1 MVDIFEEVEEELR
14 SDRWKRL
21 ARTWLPWVGG
31 ALALALAI
39 ALAVW
44 GWDARKTHTAGEAS
58 VAYERA
64 MQAMGEGD
72 TAAAAT
78 AFTEAAE
85 AGSPA
90 YRSLALMQQAG
101 LAVTDNR
108 IEEAVTLFDEAAD
121 ASRDPLIAD
130 AAALKAA
137 FLVMDTAP
145 LADVEARLEPL
156 TRDDRPFQ
164 AFAREA
170 LGLARL
176 QHGQKAEA
184 RELFAL
190 LTFGQNVPDGVR
202 QRAQA
207 AIDMIDSGTA
217 DALPAI
223 VAAQAAQPSPQQPS
237 GPQSGAGGAPAQPP
251 QPAQ

>member
-31 ALALALAI
+31 ALLLALI
-39 ALAVW
+39 VALVVW
-44 GWDARKTHTAGEAS
+44 GLDARKTHTAGEAS
-58 VAYERA
+58 VAYERGMTA
-64 MQAMGEGD
+64 LSEGD
-72 TAAAAT
+72 TAAAAA
-78 AFTEAAE
+78 AFTEAAD

-90 YRSLALMQQAG
+90 YRALALMQQAG
-101 LAVTDNR
+101 LAVSDNR
-108 IEEAVTLFDEAAD
+108 LDEALALFDEAAD
-121 ASRDPLIAD
+121 AAPDPLIAD

-137 FLVMDTAP
+137 FIAMDSAE
-145 LADVEARLEPL
+145 LADIEARLTPL
-156 TRDDRPFQ
+156 VRDGRPFQ
-164 AFAREA
+164 PFAREA

-190 LTFGQNVPDGVR
+190 LTFGQNVPEGVR

-207 AIDMIDSGTA
+207 AMDMIDSGVA

-223 VAAQAAQPSPQQPS
+223 VAAQRAQPTPAP
-237 GPQSGAGGAPAQPP
+237 GGAAAEAGEAPSP